1 MSRKEF
7 IKLFKKKNTSLSHSE
22 INDLIDIFCKS
33 IKTYLKNNKKV
44 ELREFG
50 TFFIKKIKEKYSAR
64 NPKSG
69 KLIYVPERN
78 KIRFKASKKLNMI
91 INK

>member
-1 MSRKEF
+1 MNH
-7 IKLFKKKNTSLSHSE
+7 LE
-22 INDLIDIFCKS
+22 ISSLIDIFCKT
-33 IKTYLKNNKKV
+33 IQKALKENKKV

-50 TFFIKKIKEKYSAR
+50 TFFIKKIKEKYSSR

-69 KLIYVPERN
+69 KLIYVPEKN
-78 KIRFKASKKLNMI
+78 KVSFKAAKKLNMI